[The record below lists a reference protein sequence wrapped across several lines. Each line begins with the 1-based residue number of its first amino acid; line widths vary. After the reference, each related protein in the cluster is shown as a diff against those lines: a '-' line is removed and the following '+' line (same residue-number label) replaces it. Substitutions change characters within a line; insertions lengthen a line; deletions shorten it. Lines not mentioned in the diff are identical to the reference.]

1 MENKAV
7 KFRKAKFAKNR
18 NIFQEGEKGNDFYLI
33 EKGSVD
39 VIKTIHNEEILL
51 ARLGK
56 GEIFGEMAV
65 LGNKVRT
72 ATIRAAEDT
81 ELFVLNEEALD
92 IEKSKASTWF
102 IKILDLLITRLRI
115 TNKNIRGHFKYGMV
129 YSNLYLTLLLVQ
141 KFGKDSEERIED
153 NIVTVKSLGM
163 EFIANKINKIFGIS
177 SEEVKESLLLLH
189 KVKLITVNLREKIVM
204 IDNEKRVENYLKFI
218 ESESFNKLEHNLT
231 DDERREKLEFVE
243 IYKELI
249 RSFKSVLIYS

>member
-1 MENKAV
+1 M
-7 KFRKAKFAKNR
+7 KFRKIKIAKTRDVF
-18 NIFQEGEKGNDFYLI
+18 IEGEKGNDFYLI

-92 IEKSKASTWF
+92 IEKSKASAWF

-129 YSNLYLTLLLVQ
+129 YSNLYLTLLLIQ
-141 KFGKDSEERIED
+141 KFGKESEEKIGDR
-153 NIVTVKSLGM
+153 IVTIKSLGM
-163 EFIANKINKIFGIS
+163 EFITNKINKIFGIS
-177 SEEVKESLLLLH
+177 SEEIRESLILLH
-189 KVKLITVNLREKIVM
+189 KVKLIIVNLREKIVI
-204 IDNEKRVENYLKFI
+204 IDNEKRVENYLRFI
-218 ESESFNKLEHNLT
+218 ESESFNKLEHDLS
-231 DDERREKLEFVE
+231 DDERREKLEFIE

-249 RSFKSVLIYS
+249 RNYKSVLIYS